1 MIRGLY
7 IPQPLTGML
16 CTRAGFSM
24 CTMKPHSPVSLW
36 PVWIICHCQKSVL
49 RSLAVPVFEC
59 IYLGGSIITL
69 PYIFNP
75 SNIGFIIFILILCHM
90 LKIMCSHIEQLLLW
104 SSLDGRRYFK
114 SLTPCSLL
122 NSVLILYEFHIMCP
136 SSAQLSFLS
145 PHIRPLPLQPPSLNK
160 NHIYKQKTGNKQT
173 AQKTSHCGNCS
184 MPQCV
189 VQYFPPHTF
198 TCKCSLQ

>member
-1 MIRGLY
+1 MY

-16 CTRAGFSM
+16 CTCTGFSM

-49 RSLAVPVFEC
+49 RSLTVPVFER

-75 SNIGFIIFILILCHM
+75 SNIGFIIFILMLCHM

-104 SSLDGRRYFK
+104 PSLDGRRYFK

-122 NSVLILYEFHIMCP
+122 NSVFILREFHIMCP
-136 SSAQLSFLS
+136 SSAQLSS
-145 PHIRPLPLQPPSLNK
+145 ASCPHISVLCPCNLPPSIK
-160 NHIYKQKTGNKQT
+160 TTTQYKQQQEINKQHRKHLT
-173 AQKTSHCGNCS
+173 VESVVCLSVSCS
-184 MPQCV
+184 ISLC
-189 VQYFPPHTF
+189 PHTF